1 MHRRQLCQSIF
12 MSLATGAI
20 LNTGLA
26 QRAKG
31 ALSDTRITHIR
42 VWNPTGTNGLS
53 DWINLSEILVTIE
66 TDSGLTGTGQ
76 GGTKDLLE
84 DIAGLL
90 IGEDPFRIE
99 YLWGKLYRNKF
110 YPPGRE
116 KLHAM
121 GALDCALWDLKAKA
135 LDVPVYELLGG
146 VTRDHVECYQ
156 SFGTLN
162 ERNARDSARS
172 VMDAGFRAVRFHG
185 VDYDENGY
193 FDARIAVDQTARV
206 AEQMRLGVGD
216 DGDWILDAHTR
227 FDLPDI
233 TRLCKLLEPL
243 NPFFVEDPVRSIT
256 DATQFERLRQQTSV
270 PLAAGEQFGDIM
282 DGIRPLV
289 EGNLV
294 DWLRASMP
302 NVGGITP
309 FMQIAALCNAHHV
322 GVVPHFTAPLS
333 TAAVSHCLFAT
344 SGPIINE
351 MNRGNLPD
359 YVNDSYTLRDG
370 KLWPNDRPGI
380 GASFHEDRVN
390 LISEIDEA
398 RTEGLYQGE
407 PYVRPDGS
415 YIYL

>member
-1 MHRRQLCQSIF
+1 MQRRRLCQAIF
-12 MSLATGAI
+12 TSLVTAPI
-20 LNTGLA
+20 LNAGQTQQA
-26 QRAKG
+26 MG
-31 ALSDTRITHIR
+31 ALSDTKITRIR

-66 TDSGLTGTGQ
+66 TDSGLTGVGQ
-76 GGTKDLLE
+76 GGTRDLLE

-90 IGEDPFRIE
+90 IGEDPFRTE
-99 YLWGKLYRNKF
+99 YLWSKLYRNKF

-135 LDVPVYELLGG
+135 LDVPLYELLGG
-146 VTRDHVECYQ
+146 LTRDHVECYQ

-162 ERNARDSARS
+162 VRNARDSARS

-185 VDYDENGY
+185 VDYDETGHW
-193 FDARIAVDQTARV
+193 DARIAVDQTARV
-206 AEQMRLGVGD
+206 AEQMRRGVGD

-227 FDLPDI
+227 FDLADI

-256 DATQFERLRQQTSV
+256 DTTQFERLRNQTTV

-289 EGNLV
+289 ETSLV
-294 DWLRASMP
+294 DWMRASMP
-302 NVGGITP
+302 NVGGVTP
-309 FMQIAALCNAHHV
+309 FMKIAAICNAHHV
-322 GVVPHFTAPLS
+322 GVVPHFTAPLATS
-333 TAAVSHCLFAT
+333 AVSHCLFAT

-351 MNRGNLPD
+351 MNRGGLPD
-359 YVNDSYTLRDG
+359 YVNDSYTLEDG
-370 KLWPNDRPGI
+370 KLWPNDRPGH
-380 GASFHEDRVN
+380 GGSFHEDQVN

-398 RTEGLYQGE
+398 RTEGLYQGD
-407 PYVRPDGS
+407 PYYRPDGS
-415 YIYL
+415 YLYL

>member
-1 MHRRQLCQSIF
+1 MQRRQLCQAIF
-12 MSLATGAI
+12 SSLVAAPI
-20 LNTGLA
+20 LNAGLA
-26 QRAKG
+26 QYAKG
-31 ALSDTRITHIR
+31 ALSDTRITRIR
-42 VWNPTGTNGLS
+42 IWNPEGTNGLA

-66 TDSGLTGTGQ
+66 TDSGLVGIGQ
-76 GGTKDLLE
+76 GGTRDLHE

-90 IGEDPFRIE
+90 IGEDPFRTE

-135 LDVPVYELLGG
+135 LDVPLYELLGG
-146 VTRDHVECYQ
+146 LTRDHIECYQ

-162 ERNARDSARS
+162 EKNARDSARS

-185 VDYDENGY
+185 VDYDETGHW
-193 FDARIAVDQTARV
+193 DARIAVDQTARV
-206 AEQMRLGVGD
+206 AEQMRRGVGD

-243 NPFFVEDPVRSIT
+243 NPFFVEDPIRSIT
-256 DATQFERLRQQTSV
+256 DTTQFERLRNQTSV

-289 EGNLV
+289 ETNLV
-294 DWLRASMP
+294 DWMRASMP
-302 NVGGITP
+302 NVGGVTP
-309 FMQIAALCNAHHV
+309 FMKIAAICNAHHV
-322 GVVPHFTAPLS
+322 GVVPHFTAPLATS
-333 TAAVSHCLFAT
+333 AVSHCLFAT

-351 MNRGNLPD
+351 MNRGALPA

-370 KLWPNDRPGI
+370 KLWPNDRPGH
-380 GASFHEDRVN
+380 GGTFHENQVN

-398 RTEGLYQGE
+398 RTEGLYQGQ

-415 YIYL
+415 YLYL

>member
-1 MHRRQLCQSIF
+1 MRRRNLCQSIALGLVAGPI
-12 MSLATGAI
+12 MNA
-20 LNTGLA
+20 GLA
-26 QRAKG
+26 QKARG
-31 ALSDTRITHIR
+31 ALSDTRISRIR
-42 VWNPTGTNGLS
+42 IWNPTGTNGLS

-66 TDSGLTGTGQ
+66 TDSGLVGVGQ
-76 GGTKDLLE
+76 GGTRDLHE

-99 YLWGKLYRNKF
+99 YLWSKLYRNKF

-146 VTRDHVECYQ
+146 WTRDHVECYQ

-162 ERNARDSARS
+162 VDNARDSARS
-172 VMDAGFRAVRFHG
+172 VMDAGFRAVRYHG
-185 VDYDENGY
+185 VDYDENGK
-193 FDARIAVDQTARV
+193 FNARQAVDQTYRV
-206 AEQMRLGVGD
+206 AEQMRMGVGD

-227 FDLPDI
+227 FNLSDI

-256 DATQFERLRQQTSV
+256 DTTQFERLRNQTTV

-289 EGNLV
+289 ETNLV
-294 DWLRASMP
+294 DWMRASMP

-309 FMQIAALCNAHHV
+309 FMKIAALCNAHHV
-322 GVVPHFTAPLS
+322 GVVPHFTAPMA

-351 MNRGNLPD
+351 MNRGGLPD
-359 YVNDSYTLRDG
+359 YMNESYTLEDG

-407 PYVRPDGS
+407 PYERPDGS

>member
-1 MHRRQLCQSIF
+1 MKRRQLCQAIF
-12 MSLATGAI
+12 TSLVAAPI
-20 LNTGLA
+20 INAGLT

-31 ALSDTRITHIR
+31 ALSDTRITRIR
-42 VWNPTGTNGLS
+42 VYNPTGTSGLS

-66 TDSGLTGTGQ
+66 TDSGLVGIGQ
-76 GGTKDLLE
+76 GGTKDLHE

-99 YLWGKLYRNKF
+99 YLWSKLYRNKF

-135 LDVPVYELLGG
+135 LDVPLYELLGG
-146 VTRDHVECYQ
+146 RTRDHIECYQ

-162 ERNARDSARS
+162 ARNARDNARS

-185 VDYDENGY
+185 VDYDETGTFN
-193 FDARIAVDQTARV
+193 ARQAVDQTARV

-227 FDLPDI
+227 FNLADI

-256 DATQFERLRQQTSV
+256 DATQFARLREQTWV

-289 EGNLV
+289 ETNLV

-302 NVGGITP
+302 NVGGVTP
-309 FMQIAALCNAHHV
+309 FLKIAALCNAHHV
-322 GVVPHFTAPLS
+322 GVVPHFTAPLA

-351 MNRGNLPD
+351 MNRSALPGYID
-359 YVNDSYTLRDG
+359 DSYTLEDG
-370 KLWPNDRPGI
+370 KLWPNDRPGH
-380 GASFHEDRVN
+380 GASFHSGQVN
-390 LISEIDEA
+390 LISEIDAA

-407 PYVRPDGS
+407 PYMRPDGS

>member
-1 MHRRQLCQSIF
+1 MQRRRLCQSIALGLVT
-12 MSLATGAI
+12 SPI
-20 LNTGLA
+20 LNAGLSQQA
-26 QRAKG
+26 QG
-31 ALSDTRITHIR
+31 ALSDTRITRIR
-42 VWNPTGTNGLS
+42 LWNPTGTNGLS

-66 TDSGLTGTGQ
+66 TDSGITGIGQ

-90 IGEDPFRIE
+90 IGEDPFRTE
-99 YLWGKLYRNKF
+99 YLWSKLYRNKF

-116 KLHAM
+116 KIHAM
-121 GALDCALWDLKAKA
+121 GALDCALWDIKAKA
-135 LDVPVYELLGG
+135 LDVPLYELLGG
-146 VTRDHVECYQ
+146 RTRDHVECYQ

-162 ERNARDSARS
+162 QKNARDSARS
-172 VMDAGFRAVRFHG
+172 VMDAGYRAVRFHG
-185 VDYDENGY
+185 VDYDETGH
-193 FDARIAVDQTARV
+193 FDARKAVNQTARV

-233 TRLCKLLEPL
+233 TRLCHLLEPL
-243 NPFFVEDPVRSIT
+243 NPFFVEDPLRTIT
-256 DATQFERLRQQTSV
+256 DTVQFERLRNQVSV

-294 DWLRASMP
+294 DWMRASMP
-302 NVGGITP
+302 NVGGVTP
-309 FMQIAALCNAHHV
+309 FMKIAALCEAHNI

-333 TAAVSHCLFAT
+333 TAAVSHCLFAI

-351 MNRGNLPD
+351 IGRFPLED
-359 YVNDSYTLRDG
+359 YVNDSYDLRDG
-370 KLWPNDRPGI
+370 KLYPNDRPGI
-380 GASFHEDRVN
+380 GASFHEDQVN
-390 LISEIDEA
+390 LISEIDAA

-415 YIYL
+415 YLYL